1 MQTILG
7 EGLVFA
13 QGICC
18 RFTLQSVGS
27 HTSSL
32 ISVVASGKAI
42 PFLLI
47 VIVPNYCWPICLSEK
62 MGSTGMEIF

>member
-18 RFTLQSVGS
+18 RFTLQTVGS

-47 VIVPNYCWPICLSEK
+47 VIVHN
-62 MGSTGMEIF
+62 